1 MPAKT
6 TNDTNMTDSK
16 RENASAP
23 EGAEAKPL
31 PDEEGDVDSGE
42 ELEQAA
48 RRDVRACLVKALL
61 NTAHLYE
68 QAAYKLGTR

>member
-1 MPAKT
+1 MDYSNEKKKAP
-6 TNDTNMTDSK
+6 
-16 RENASAP
+16 AP

-31 PDEEGDVDSGE
+31 PDEEGDGGSGE
-42 ELEQAA
+42 TLEQAA

-68 QAAYKLGTR
+68 QAAYAVGKR